1 MADIHRVRAFWA
13 QHPLWTGESQ
23 HAAGTTLFFEEHR
36 RITIEDALGGQFD
49 LRCMPPMPA
58 AGQSMAVLDLGCG
71 IGFWT
76 AEFALRGVRGIV
88 AADLTTQ
95 ALDITRQRL
104 AAIRAGVELR
114 QENAEA
120 LSFGDASFD
129 HVNCQGVVHHTPDTR
144 QAIAEIARV
153 LRPGGT
159 ASISVYHRNVVL
171 KLWPALRWLGF
182 VLAKLG
188 GGLKGRG
195 RERIFLERDA
205 EQIVRLYDGADN
217 PIGRCYSRA
226 EFLDMLRPHF
236 DVEQTYLHY
245 FPARALPLPLPK
257 GLRRWLDAHLGFM
270 IYANVRKPCA
280 A

>member
-1 MADIHRVRAFWA
+1 MVDIDSVRAFWA
-13 QHPLWTGESQ
+13 RHPLWTGESQ
-23 HAAGTTLFFEEHR
+23 HAAGTAQFFEEHR
-36 RITIEDALGGQFD
+36 RITIDEALGGQFD
-49 LRCMPPMPA
+49 LRCMPPPA
-58 AGQSMAVLDLGCG
+58 APGQCRAILDLGCG
-71 IGFWT
+71 IGFWS
-76 AEFALRGVRGIV
+76 AEFAMRGVRGIV

-104 AAIRAGVELR
+104 AGLGVGVELR

-120 LSFGDASFD
+120 LSFSEATFD
-129 HVNCQGVVHHTPDTR
+129 HVNCQGVVHHTPDTQR
-144 QAIAEIARV
+144 AIAEIARV

-159 ASISVYHRNVVL
+159 ASISVYYRNVAL
-171 KLWPALRWLGF
+171 RMWPALRWLGF

-188 GGLKGRG
+188 AGLKGRG

-226 EFLDMLRPHF
+226 QFLKMLRPHF
-236 DVEQTYLHY
+236 EVQQTFLHY
-245 FPARALPLPLPK
+245 FPARALPMPLPRW
-257 GLRRWLDAHLGFM
+257 LCRWLDAHLGFM

>member
-1 MADIHRVRAFWA
+1 MADIHSVHAFWSR
-13 QHPLWTGESQ
+13 HPLWTGESR
-23 HAAGTTLFFEEHR
+23 HAAGTQQFFEEHR

-49 LRCMPPMPA
+49 MRCMPPMPPS
-58 AGQSMAVLDLGCG
+58 GGPLAVLDLGCG

-76 AEFALRGVRGIV
+76 AEFAMRGVRSIV
-88 AADLTTQ
+88 AADLTTE
-95 ALDITRQRL
+95 ALDITRRRL
-104 AAIRAGVELR
+104 ASIGMAAELR

-120 LSFGDASFD
+120 LSFADATFS

-159 ASISVYHRNVVL
+159 ASISVYHRNLLVRM
-171 KLWPALRWLGF
+171 WPLLRWVG
-182 VLAKLG
+182 VALAALG

-205 EQIVRLYDGADN
+205 DQIVRLYDGADN

-226 EFLDMLRPHF
+226 QFVDMLRPHF
-236 DVEQTYLHY
+236 EIERTYLHY
-245 FPARALPLPLPK
+245 FPARALPVRLPRW
-257 GLRRWLDAHLGFM
+257 LRRWLDAHLGFM